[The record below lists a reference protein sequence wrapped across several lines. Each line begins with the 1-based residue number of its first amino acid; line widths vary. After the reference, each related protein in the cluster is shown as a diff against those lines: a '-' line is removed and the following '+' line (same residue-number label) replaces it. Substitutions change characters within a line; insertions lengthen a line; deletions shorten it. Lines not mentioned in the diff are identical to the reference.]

1 MKPDWSSF
9 TLRIPVNS
17 SIESIYNA
25 WSTSAGI
32 EKWFLA
38 SAEFTSPGSG
48 PRDPHDNVQAGDTYL
63 WKWFGFPGGSPEPG
77 KIIEANGRDRVA
89 FTFAKNCTV
98 TISVLN
104 VDGENIVELKQ
115 ANIPP
120 DENLG
125 IYFGCS
131 SGWIFYMTNL
141 KSILEGGIDLR
152 NKDEKIPKVINA

>member
-1 MKPDWSSF
+1 MKPDWSTF

-38 SAEFTSPGSG
+38 SAEFETPGGG

-63 WKWFGFPGGSPEPG
+63 WKWFGFPGGTPEAG
-77 KIIEANGRDRVA
+77 KIMEANGRDRVA
-89 FTFAKNCTV
+89 FTFAKNCIV

-104 VDGENIVELKQ
+104 EDGENIVELKQ

-152 NKDEKIPKVINA
+152 NKNEKIPSVINA